1 MSLTTK
7 RAELESLKAN
17 ANGIIAQYAGGG
29 MPQEKQNELVAMRT
43 RGFELA
49 GEIRDEKALEES
61 KADIARLDDFLNAPQ
76 YKVPHGVGESN
87 EDDGHKALRQAG
99 WEVKGGMVYAP
110 VSTGAMYPIY
120 TEDTL
125 FGSIPDDATDGV
137 KEYMRLTRRA
147 FQPDYRKAYER
158 YIRLSG
164 QMHDAAMAY
173 TRLTGDEQKALSE
186 GTDTAGGFLV
196 PPDIQAELLVRKAQ
210 FAGVRRAGAR
220 VQATSRDQLK
230 YPMVQPASA
239 TTGGLSTGGGSIWS
253 SGFVGSV
260 AGETPTFTDTDAS
273 FGSFDVPV
281 KKIRVATKLS
291 NDFISDAVVN
301 VLAFLAQNG
310 AENMA
315 LVEDNEFINGDG
327 SALHP
332 LGLVNSGITTVDVEG
347 TTTNTISNTSGNA
360 GSAPKIIDVEYA
372 VPSQYI
378 ANAKWL
384 MRRSVEGHIRK
395 LVDGSGRFIWPG
407 VLGSGFAMPAKE
419 LDGYPI
425 VNSEFVPPDTTD
437 ANVVLIFGDF
447 SNYIIAERAQITST
461 ILRERFADTDQTGII
476 LWERVGGATW
486 NIDGFRVGVV

>member
-1 MSLTTK
+1 MSLTNK
-7 RAELESLKAN
+7 RAELESVKARG
-17 ANGIIAQYAGGG
+17 AAIIEQFTAGG
-29 MPQEKQNELVAMRT
+29 MPQDKQNELVALRT
-43 RGFELA
+43 RGVELI
-49 GEIRDEKALEES
+49 GEIANERQLEES
-61 KADIARLDDFLNAPQ
+61 KSDFNNIAEFLNKPQ
-76 YKVPHGVGESN
+76 YRVPHGVGEN

-99 WEVKGGMVYAP
+99 WEVKGGVVYAP
-110 VSTGAMYPIY
+110 VSTGDMYPLY

-125 FGSIPDDATDGV
+125 FGDIPNDATDGV
-137 KEYMRLTRRA
+137 KEYMRITRRA
-147 FQPDYRKAYER
+147 MQPDYRKAYEH
-158 YIRLSG
+158 YIRLAG
-164 QMHDAAMAY
+164 QMHDASMAY
-173 TRLTGDEQKALSE
+173 TRLTGDEQKALTE

-210 FAGVRRAGAR
+210 MAGLRRAGAR
-220 VQATSRDQLK
+220 VQTTSRDILK
-230 YPMVQPASA
+230 YPMVQAASA
-239 TTGGLSTGGGSIWS
+239 TAGGLSSGGASIWS

-273 FGSFDVPV
+273 FGSFDIPV

-301 VLAFLAQNG
+301 VLAFLSQNG

-332 LGLVNSGITTVDVEG
+332 LGILNSGLTTVDVEG
-347 TTTNTISNTSGNA
+347 TTVNTISNTSGAA

-378 ANAKWL
+378 PNAKWM
-384 MRRSVEGHIRK
+384 MRRSIEGKIRK
-395 LVDGSGRFIWPG
+395 LVDGSGRFLWPG
-407 VLGSGFAMPAKE
+407 VLGSAYAMPAKE

-425 VNSEFVPPDTTD
+425 INSEFMPTDLTD
-437 ANVVLIFGDF
+437 ANKVLLFGDF

-476 LWERVGGATW
+476 LWERVGGACW
-486 NIDGFRVGVV
+486 NVDAFRVGIV

>member
-7 RAELESLKAN
+7 RAELESLKAR
-17 ANGIIAQYAGGG
+17 ASAILEQYTGGG
-29 MPQEKQNELVAMRT
+29 MPQDKQNELTALKT

-49 GEIRDEKALEES
+49 GEIKSERELEES
-61 KADIARLDDFLNAPQ
+61 KRDLSQLDDFLNAPQ
-76 YKVPHGVGESN
+76 YRVPHGVGEN
-87 EDDGHKALRQAG
+87 DDDGHKALRHAG

-110 VSTGAMYPIY
+110 VSTGDMYPLY

-125 FGSIPDDATDGV
+125 FGDIPTDATDGV
-137 KEYMRLTRRA
+137 KEYMRITRRA
-147 FQPDYRKAYER
+147 MQPDYRKAYER
-158 YIRLSG
+158 YIRLAG
-164 QMHDAAMAY
+164 QMHDASMAY
-173 TRLTGDEQKALSE
+173 TRLTGEEQKALTE

-210 FAGVRRAGAR
+210 VAGLRRAGAR
-220 VQATSRDQLK
+220 VQATSRDILK
-230 YPMVQPASA
+230 YPMVQAAGA
-239 TTGGLSTGGGSIWS
+239 TVGGLSSGGGSIWS

-260 AGETPTFTDTDAS
+260 AGETPTFTDTDAA
-273 FGSFDVPV
+273 FGSFDIPV

-291 NDFISDAVVN
+291 NDFISDAIVN
-301 VLAFLAQNG
+301 VLAFLSQNG

-332 LGLVNSGITTVDVEG
+332 LGILNSGLTTVDVEG
-347 TTTNTISNTSGNA
+347 TTVNTISNTSGAA

-378 ANAKWL
+378 PNAKWM
-384 MRRSVEGHIRK
+384 MRRSIEGKIRK
-395 LVDGSGRFIWPG
+395 LVDGSNRFLWPG
-407 VLGSGFAMPAKE
+407 VLGSAYAMPAKE

-425 VNSEFVPPDTTD
+425 INSEFMPADLID
-437 ANVVLIFGDF
+437 ANKVILFGDF

-476 LWERVGGATW
+476 LWERVGGACW
-486 NIDGFRVGVV
+486 NIDAFRVGIV

>member
-1 MSLTTK
+1 MSLATK
-7 RAELESLKAN
+7 RAELESLKAR
-17 ANGIIAQYAGGG
+17 AAAIFEQYAAGG
-29 MPQEKQNELVAMRT
+29 MPQDKQNELLSLKT
-43 RGFELA
+43 RSFELMA
-49 GEIRDEKALEES
+49 EIKEERALEES
-61 KADIARLDDFLNAPQ
+61 KADLARLDEFLNAPQ
-76 YKVPHGVGESN
+76 YRVPHGVGEN

-110 VSTGAMYPIY
+110 VSTGAMYALY

-125 FGSIPDDATDGV
+125 FGDVPADASDGV
-137 KEYMRLTRRA
+137 KEYIRITRRA
-147 FQPDYRKAYER
+147 MQPDYRKAYER
-158 YIRLSG
+158 YLRMCG
-164 QMHDAAMAY
+164 QYHDATMAY
-173 TRLTGDEQKALSE
+173 TRLSGDEQKALTE

-210 FAGVRRAGAR
+210 MAGVRRAGAR
-220 VQATSRDQLK
+220 VQATSRDLLK
-230 YPMVQPASA
+230 YPMVQAASA
-239 TTGGLSTGGGSIWS
+239 TTGGLASGGGSIWS

-260 AGETPTFTDTDAS
+260 AGETPTFTDVDAS

-301 VLAFLAQNG
+301 VLAFLSQNG

-332 LGLVNSGITTVDVEG
+332 LGILNSGITTVDVEG
-347 TTTNTISNTSGNA
+347 TTSDTISNTSGAA
-360 GSAPKIIDVEYA
+360 GSAPKLIDVEYA
-372 VPSQYI
+372 VPSQYVP
-378 ANAKWL
+378 NARW
-384 MRRSVEGHIRK
+384 MVRRAIEGKIRK
-395 LVDGSGRFIWPG
+395 LVDGSGRFLWPG

-419 LDGYPI
+419 IDGYPV
-425 VNSEFVPPDTTD
+425 VNSEFVPNDGT
-437 ANVVLIFGDF
+437 NGNKVIIFGDF

-486 NIDGFRVGVV
+486 NIDGFRLGLV